1 MTMSA
6 TTKTLSTSIFSGTW
20 KGQGHVLKRT
30 GEVAA
35 SYVEAAT
42 FEITRKTP
50 AFVVY
55 RVHQDTKN
63 METSKPMHTETGFL
77 KIMEDCGDAT
87 MTCAHPFPSGFVSE
101 LSEGGLSGET
111 LTLEAKDFQRAVKM
125 ETLDKQVT
133 GYKRVYTRQ
142 GDNLVY
148 DQYLGSGGK
157 DLYHHLHC
165 EMELQK

>member
-1 MTMSA
+1 
-6 TTKTLSTSIFSGTW
+6 LSTSIFAGTW
-20 KGQGHVLKRT
+20 KGQGHVLKRS

-77 KIMEDCGDAT
+77 KIMEDHGDAT

-125 ETLDKQVT
+125 ETMDKQVT
-133 GYKRVYTRQ
+133 GYRRVYTRQ
-142 GDNLVY
+142 GDKLVY